1 MHKPLDAQ
9 AIETTTGSG
18 AGMWRW
24 YAACGYLVRILTA
37 TTGVVWVV
45 GRCMAA
51 VYGGGGVGMG
61 CIWRGCME
69 EVHWRDPPG
78 ETAQAPPGAQV
89 KPSEVDS
96 SPSRVQVK
104 PSEVESSPSQVQV
117 KSESS
122 T

>member
-1 MHKPLDAQ
+1 
-9 AIETTTGSG
+9 
-18 AGMWRW
+18 
-24 YAACGYLVRILTA
+24 
-37 TTGVVWVV
+37 
-45 GRCMAA
+45 
-51 VYGGGGVGMG
+51 MG

-104 PSEVESSPSQVQV
+104 PSEVESSPKFKSKSSPSQVQV
-117 KSESS
+117 KYVSTSS
-122 T
+122 DPPIDPPKCLRTGLTQVHSS